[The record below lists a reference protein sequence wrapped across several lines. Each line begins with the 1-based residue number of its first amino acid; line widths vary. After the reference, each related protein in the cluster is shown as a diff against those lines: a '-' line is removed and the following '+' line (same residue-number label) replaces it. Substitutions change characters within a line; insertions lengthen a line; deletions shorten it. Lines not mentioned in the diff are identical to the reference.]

1 MSDVTMRT
9 NESLL
14 LLDQTFADCAQV
26 IDALAGLAKVQ
37 GLVEDPFLEKI
48 QQREIEYPTGL
59 AMPIPL
65 AIPHISDGC
74 LQPFVS
80 IATLKTPVIFKSMDH
95 SGDDVPAQ
103 IVFLFGI
110 INPQDQLPVLRK
122 FAKSFSKKEAVE
134 KLLAAHTS
142 AAFLA
147 ELNEMLEGLLNI
159 DETNS

>member
-1 MSDVTMRT
+1 MSGVTMRT

-26 IDALAGLAKVQ
+26 IDALAGLAKGQ

-80 IATLKTPVIFKSMDH
+80 IATLKNPVIFKSMDH
-95 SGDDVPAQ
+95 SGDDIPVE

-110 INPQDQLPVLRK
+110 INPQDQLPVLRQ
-122 FAKSFSKKEAVE
+122 FAKSFSKREAVE
-134 KLLAAHTS
+134 KLLAAPTP
-142 AAFLA
+142 AAFLT
-147 ELNEMLEGLLNI
+147 ELDQMLEGLLNI
-159 DETNS
+159 D